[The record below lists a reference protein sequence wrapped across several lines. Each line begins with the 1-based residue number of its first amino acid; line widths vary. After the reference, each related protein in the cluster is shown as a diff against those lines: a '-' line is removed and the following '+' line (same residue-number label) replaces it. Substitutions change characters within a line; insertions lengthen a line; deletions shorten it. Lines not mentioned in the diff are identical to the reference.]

1 MIMTLEEYIEHLNA
15 YPADAKL
22 TDKDKLKSVIYL
34 AKNWIGTDISTVEN
48 LKNALLN
55 HTQMQ
60 EKDIEA
66 LYKSMIM
73 KVELGGSFNGYD
85 DYVNKW
91 AKTNNIQYSLDH
103 RLTVKGNDVSDDHMF
118 NKVFLLGSNHIEKV
132 RRDLMLAAWK
142 SWKQETME
150 KHLDA
155 FKSKIAFTEDAP
167 DQWDFIVR
175 KLLRRVDD
183 PDYVAAASAVLRG
196 AVWRVKNK
204 LNSKPVGQHIM
215 SYLRGRQGCGKSTFL
230 KWFFEPVQEG
240 VTSTTFEMF
249 EHDEK
254 TIFLRD
260 TPIILFDEVA
270 RADKADYAKVKNLMT
285 SETAMFR
292 KLYGE
297 ATKGRIMSTFFGAG
311 NLDLAEVFHDPT
323 GLRRFFQIEVRQDLY
338 LVMNELQEKVDP
350 LDLWRSVDENAASP
364 LEGSE
369 ILQILMS
376 FQKEQRSP
384 TAIEEWLTS
393 VLALGGTS
401 DFLEVGILYSKFAEW
416 KKIHFPETKT
426 SSGSFAIQL
435 KRILSD
441 QSDGQYKYEHKLH
454 HKTRRSM
461 YKFPMPDDKDSRCLI
476 DFLEQWGGA

>member
-1 MIMTLEEYIEHLNA
+1 MIMALEEYIEQLNS

-22 TDKDKLKSVIYL
+22 TDKDKLKSIIYL
-34 AKNWIGTDISTVEN
+34 AKEWSGTDIATVEN
-48 LKNALLN
+48 LKSALLN
-55 HTQMQ
+55 HTQMLG
-60 EKDIEA
+60 KDIDA
-66 LYKSMIM
+66 LCKSMTM
-73 KVELGGSFNGYD
+73 KIELGGVFNGYA

-91 AKTNNIQYSLDH
+91 AKANNVHYSLDH
-103 RLTVKGNDVSDDHMF
+103 RLTVNGVDVSDDYMF
-118 NKVFLLGSNHIEKV
+118 NKIFLLCSNHIDKV
-132 RRDLMLAAWK
+132 RRDLMMAGWK
-142 SWKQETME
+142 NWKQETLE
-150 KHLDA
+150 EHLGV
-155 FKSKIAFTEDAP
+155 FKAKIAFTEDAP

-204 LNSKPVGQHIM
+204 LNGKPVSQHIM

-338 LVMNELQEKVDP
+338 LVMSELQEKVDP

-376 FQKEQRSP
+376 FQKEQKAS
-384 TAIEEWLTS
+384 TAMEAWLASIYET
-393 VLALGGTS
+393 GGYR
-401 DFLEVGILYSKFAEW
+401 DFMGIDRLYYNYVEW
-416 KKIHFPETKT
+416 KKDRFPETKT
-426 SSGSFAIQL
+426 SLGSFPIQL
-435 KRILSD
+435 KRILID
-441 QSDGQYKYEHKLH
+441 APEGLYLYEHKLDS
-454 HKTRRSM
+454 KTRRST
-461 YKFPMPDDKDSRCLI
+461 YRFLQQLDLSSFIDD
-476 DFLEQWGGA
+476 EEAA